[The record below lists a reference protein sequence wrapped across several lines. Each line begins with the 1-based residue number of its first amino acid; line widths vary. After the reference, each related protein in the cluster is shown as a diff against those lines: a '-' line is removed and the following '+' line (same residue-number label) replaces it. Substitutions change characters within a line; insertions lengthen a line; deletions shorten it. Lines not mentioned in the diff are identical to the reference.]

1 MEVHMLHLRI
11 VSVLALA
18 TGAGFCLSVGC
29 GSSDTGEA
37 AATTATS
44 SASSGGGG
52 GAGGAGGQGGQ
63 GGQGGTAGAPSCT
76 NGNDTVLTVDKFYL
90 GDESFEDMPDPTNGW
105 RQFGYDLD
113 GLTTVDDFT
122 EHCQPVVAGDPE
134 MRLIDGD
141 GGIDNSFG
149 HNMLPI
155 LLNNT
160 PSFTVQLND
169 AIYNGESTV
178 MFKFDE
184 LGPGADQDPVVT
196 KLYDVT
202 SVKQA
207 NCWPV
212 VREQLEDPTDIESTP
227 VVFLDASVAGH
238 TWTSGTPITV
248 TVTLNF
254 IGYPMKLTIKHARL
268 SMELDPTHKSATV
281 GQIGGVLDTEEFLN
295 AYKQVVGTVDASFCA
310 DFDTIS
316 NQIRPLSDIM
326 TDGTQ
331 DPQSTC
337 NGISIGI
344 GFILSQAR
352 IGGIA
357 PAGEP
362 VDLTCP

>member
-1 MEVHMLHLRI
+1 MLQFRI
-11 VSVLALA
+11 VSILALA

-52 GAGGAGGQGGQ
+52 AGGAGGAGGQGGQ
-63 GGQGGTAGAPSCT
+63 GGAGGAPSCT
-76 NGNDTVLTVDKFYL
+76 NGDDVVLTVEKFYM
-90 GDESFEDMPDPTNGW
+90 GDENFEDQPDPTDGW
-105 RQFGYDLD
+105 RLFGHELD
-113 GLTTVDDFT
+113 GLVTVDDFT
-122 EHCQPVVAGDPE
+122 AHCLPAGGGITAK
-134 MRLIDGD
+134 LIDGD

-149 HNMLPI
+149 HNMLPV
-155 LLNNT
+155 LNGLS
-160 PSFTVQLND
+160 PDFTVQLND
-169 AIYNGESTV
+169 TILNGEATL
-178 MFKFDE
+178 MFKLDE

-207 NCWPV
+207 TCWPV

-227 VVFLDASVAGH
+227 TVFLDASVAGH

-248 TVTLNF
+248 TLTLNF

-268 SMELDPTHKSATV
+268 SMELDPTHKGATL
-281 GQIGGVLDTEEFLN
+281 GQIGGVLDTEEFID
-295 AYKQVVGTVDASFCA
+295 AYKQVVGTLSEDFCDGA
-310 DFDTIS
+310 TFEPIA
-316 NQIRPLSDIM
+316 NQIRQASDIM

-362 VDLTCP
+362 VDLPCP

>member
-1 MEVHMLHLRI
+1 MLQFRI
-11 VSVLALA
+11 VSVLALVI
-18 TGAGFCLSVGC
+18 GAGFCLSVGC

-44 SASSGGGG
+44 SASGGGGGAG

-63 GGQGGTAGAPSCT
+63 GGSGGAPGCT
-76 NGNDTVLTVDKFYL
+76 NGDDVVLTVDKFYL
-90 GDESFEDMPDPTNGW
+90 GNEDFEDQPAPEGW
-105 RQFGYDLD
+105 RQFGHDLD
-113 GLTTVDDFT
+113 GLTTATVDDFT
-122 EHCQPVVAGDPE
+122 EHCLPATGANPE
-134 MRLIDGD
+134 TQLIDGD
-141 GGIDNSFG
+141 SGIDNSFG
-149 HNMLPI
+149 HNMLPT
-155 LLNNT
+155 LLGLV
-160 PSFTVQLND
+160 PDFTVQLND
-169 AIYNGESTV
+169 TILNGESTV
-178 MFKFDE
+178 MFKLDE

-212 VREQLEDPTDIESTP
+212 VREQLDDPTDIESTP
-227 VVFLDASVAGH
+227 VVFLDSSVAGH

-248 TVTLNF
+248 TLTLNF

-281 GQIGGVLDTEEFLN
+281 GQIGGVLDTEEFIT
-295 AYKQVVGTVDASFCA
+295 AYKQVVGTLGEGFCE
-310 DFDTIS
+310 DFGAE
-316 NQIRPLSDIM
+316 QIRRFSDIM

-352 IGGIA
+352 LGGIA

-362 VDLTCP
+362 VDPPCP